1 MARKKIPEK
10 EKITLVKIW
19 VKKKNV
25 KKAKTQAAVI
35 EALYN

>member
-25 KKAKTQAAVI
+25 KAAKAQAVI
-35 EALYN
+35 IEAKYN